1 MPKEDEPRGII
12 APLKEKLTSIL
23 ETLSPANIAKEVN
36 KTGAPQS
43 HIHSTNLLDI
53 DGYRGS
59 LRIKNEELSTRGPCC
74 L

>member
-43 HIHSTNLLDI
+43 HIHSTN
-53 DGYRGS
+53 
-59 LRIKNEELSTRGPCC
+59 
-74 L
+74 